1 MAVSEVGDGY
11 QLPCGHDAAML
22 WEHVGAGELD
32 EHELGCPHC
41 QAATEGFRALREA
54 TGDLADADGDLA
66 PPRDL
71 TERIMRAVRTERR
84 REPFLPMAE
93 TGLGPIRIAAQ
104 AAAVVVRFAADQAPG
119 VVARACLVEQLADEP
134 DGWCA
139 VRLDLT
145 LRYGTDGT
153 AAVARVRELVAAA
166 ARELAG
172 FEAARIDITVVDI
185 WQEQA

>member
-1 MAVSEVGDGY
+1 MAVTEVDDGY
-11 QLPCGHDAAML
+11 QLPCGQDAVVL
-22 WEHVGAGELD
+22 WEHVTAGELD

-41 QAATEGFRALREA
+41 QAAAEGFRALREA
-54 TGDLADADGDLA
+54 TGDLAEADLA

-84 REPFLPMAE
+84 RDAFLAVAE
-93 TGLGPIRIAAQ
+93 TGLGLIRVATQ
-104 AAAVVVRFAADQAPG
+104 AAAVVMRFAADQAPG
-119 VVARACLVEQLADEP
+119 VTARSCLVEQLAGEP

-145 LRYGTDGT
+145 LRYGTDGL

-172 FEAARIDITVVDI
+172 FETARIDVTVVDI